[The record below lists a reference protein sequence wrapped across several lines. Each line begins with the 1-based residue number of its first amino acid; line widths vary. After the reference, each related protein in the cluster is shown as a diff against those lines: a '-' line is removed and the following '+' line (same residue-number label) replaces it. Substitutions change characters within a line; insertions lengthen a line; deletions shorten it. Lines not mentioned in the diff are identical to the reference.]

1 MNILDERVIGE
12 SDEKKSQNSR
22 TYMEVLIGI
31 YEDEQSRAP
40 LRVKAILA
48 GVTPDKDKLP
58 HHHLH
63 HISQLNPRHTRE
75 LIEMLTKKED
85 LPHRLT
91 LILQALQAHQ
101 SGTNIISLPILNK
114 SK

>member
-48 GVTPDKDKLP
+48 
-58 HHHLH
+58 
-63 HISQLNPRHTRE
+63 
-75 LIEMLTKKED
+75 
-85 LPHRLT
+85 
-91 LILQALQAHQ
+91 
-101 SGTNIISLPILNK
+101 
-114 SK
+114 

>member
-1 MNILDERVIGE
+1 MNILDAHFVGE
-12 SDEKKSQNSR
+12 SDEEKSQNSR
-22 TYMEVLIGI
+22 AYMEILIGI
-31 YEDEQSRAP
+31 YEDEQSRAS

-48 GVTPDKDKLP
+48 WVTPDKNRLP

-75 LIEMLTKKED
+75 LIEMLTKKEN

-91 LILQALQAHQ
+91 LILQTLQDRQ